1 MESEANAEQVLVWL
15 SAGGESLQG
24 EELPNHERPWENA
37 ECAGLSGEFK
47 DSSTMNGV

>member
-1 MESEANAEQVLVWL
+1 MESEWNAERFLLWL

-37 ECAGLSGEFK
+37 ERAGLSGEFK
-47 DSSTMNGV
+47 DTSTTKGF